1 MKCGGSRRAIC
12 YRTRRVDVSATTSD
26 TNNFLF
32 ASFIFPKFTVVAIRG
47 TAPILQD
54 IAIDLKEM
62 MLLKGGEGYHMG
74 FYNEAQRALL
84 PLREAEN
91 EELYLHSL
99 GGALFGLL
107 AKMWPGPEKP
117 MIPYTFGSPRFCNQ
131 RTARSHPV
139 YSFIHLFVSSIRY
152 PTFRHQLADTGR
164 PAGPPHFGSRC
175 LPSVAASSSWTA

>member
-84 PLREAEN
+84 PLREAVQKTKNSIYTHSGER
-91 EELYLHSL
+91 SL
-99 GGALFGLL
+99 GC
-107 AKMWPGPEKP
+107 W
-117 MIPYTFGSPRFCNQ
+117 Q
-131 RTARSHPV
+131 RCGRARKN
-139 YSFIHLFVSSIRY
+139 R
-152 PTFRHQLADTGR
+152 
-164 PAGPPHFGSRC
+164 
-175 LPSVAASSSWTA
+175 